1 MSAGPEPSP
10 PGVRRSIGEVVSLLR
25 PEFSDLTDSKIR
37 FLEDRKLIS
46 PSRTPGGYRSFGP
59 HDIEVLRWILTRQRD
74 QYLPLSVIGERID
87 RGEHLADI
95 WGIGM
100 HEIAEVTEPAVS
112 APEPIGASDAEIAGQ
127 ALPAESEPV
136 SHEEGAADAVAEAPD
151 IVGTRRDAA
160 EPDAVGRDLAERT
173 GAAAGSGT
181 GTGTGPPWI
190 AQDDH
195 RTYTAAELSAESGLS
210 ADEIAELI
218 SYGLLVPL
226 EDADAAGS
234 PPPGSEAVQA
244 PLGLEPPEAR
254 YGSRALLIARISREF
269 ATYGLQARHLRVMR
283 NAAARDASMFEQ
295 VVQPILHAGGAAAD
309 ADAQRSL
316 GRLVALSER
325 LRSVVIGDAL
335 RRYWQ

>member
-1 MSAGPEPSP
+1 MSAGSEPSP

-100 HEIAEVTEPAVS
+100 HEVAEVVEPAVP
-112 APEPIGASDAEIAGQ
+112 APEPIGASDAETDEHAPPAG
-127 ALPAESEPV
+127 PEPV
-136 SHEEGAADAVAEAPD
+136 SHEEGAAVAEAPD
-151 IVGTRRDAA
+151 
-160 EPDAVGRDLAERT
+160 AVGA
-173 GAAAGSGT
+173 
-181 GTGTGPPWI
+181 GPPWL
-190 AQDDH
+190 AQDDS

-210 ADEIAELI
+210 ADEIAELAGF
-218 SYGLLVPL
+218 GLLVPL
-226 EDADAAGS
+226 DDADAAGS
-234 PPPGSEAVQA
+234 PSPGSDAVQA
-244 PLGLEPPEAR
+244 SLELEPPEAL
-254 YGSRALLIARISREF
+254 YGSGALLIARISREF
-269 ATYGLQARHLRVMR
+269 ATYGLAARHLRVIR

-295 VVQPILHAGGAAAD
+295 GIQPILHVGGASAD
-309 ADAQRSL
+309 ADVQRSL
-316 GRLVALSER
+316 GRLVALCER
-325 LRSVVIGDAL
+325 LRAQVMGDAL
-335 RRYWQ
+335 RRYWP